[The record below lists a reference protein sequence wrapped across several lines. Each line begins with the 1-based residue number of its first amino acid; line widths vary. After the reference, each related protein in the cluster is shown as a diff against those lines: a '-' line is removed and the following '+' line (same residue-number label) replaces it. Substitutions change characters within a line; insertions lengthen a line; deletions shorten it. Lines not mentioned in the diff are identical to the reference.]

1 MKKTLCIVLAL
12 ALTLSL
18 LMSAALAQ
26 EVVSDTFDLL
36 KETTVKAETPVEEPT
51 EEVPAEEEP
60 TEEESTEEPT
70 EEVPAEE
77 PTEEVPTEEP
87 TEEVPAEEPTEEVP
101 AEEVPA
107 EELPTEEV
115 PTEELP
121 TEEVP
126 AEELPTEETPTE
138 ELPTEETP
146 AEELPQPERSLAIS
160 SNIPADQVKIG
171 DTLTLTALLY
181 GFEGAEVSIAW
192 EQLVD
197 GVWQPTGV
205 TGRLLQVVID
215 ESNAQGMWRFNA
227 IVVSEAPAATQPA
240 VEEAAQ

>member
-77 PTEEVPTEEP
+77 PTEEVP
-87 TEEVPAEEPTEEVP
+87 

-107 EELPTEEV
+107 
-115 PTEELP
+115 
-121 TEEVP
+121 
-126 AEELPTEETPTE
+126 E

>member
-1 MKKTLCIVLAL
+1 M
-12 ALTLSL
+12 
-18 LMSAALAQ
+18 
-26 EVVSDTFDLL
+26 
-36 KETTVKAETPVEEPT
+36 
-51 EEVPAEEEP
+51 
-60 TEEESTEEPT
+60 
-70 EEVPAEE
+70 
-77 PTEEVPTEEP
+77 
-87 TEEVPAEEPTEEVP
+87 
-101 AEEVPA
+101 
-107 EELPTEEV
+107 
-115 PTEELP
+115 
-121 TEEVP
+121 
-126 AEELPTEETPTE
+126 
-138 ELPTEETP
+138 
-146 AEELPQPERSLAIS
+146 
-160 SNIPADQVKIG
+160 KIG

>member
-60 TEEESTEEPT
+60 TEEESTEEESTEEPT

-115 PTEELP
+115 
-121 TEEVP
+121 
-126 AEELPTEETPTE
+126 PTE

>member
-60 TEEESTEEPT
+60 TEEESTEE
-70 EEVPAEE
+70 ES
-77 PTEEVPTEEP
+77 TEEP

-115 PTEELP
+115 
-121 TEEVP
+121 
-126 AEELPTEETPTE
+126 PTE

>member
-51 EEVPAEEEP
+51 EEVP
-60 TEEESTEEPT
+60 TEEPT
-70 EEVPAEE
+70 EEVPA
-77 PTEEVPTEEP
+77 EEVPTEEP
-87 TEEVPAEEPTEEVP
+87 TEEVPAEEEPAEEPTEEVP
-101 AEEVPA
+101 AEEVPT

-126 AEELPTEETPTE
+126 TEELPTEETPTE